1 MRSPSWTTGDRVGP
15 IGDASLNALNAKF
28 MPTMVTSSTTA
39 IQKAKMN
46 SALML
51 TSRFSQPARGST
63 GTSCFSP
70 CLVAMRMLQH
80 TFKTR
85 IVQRQQRHFLQ
96 LGHVRADPDAADAD
110 ESANID
116 RGNVRAGALVRES
129 RHDQPENVDE
139 RDKKHPE
146 REDRE
151 TLEAALDAAL
161 QQDEER
167 HEKMQDQQGC
177 GDISPRCEGANFVP
191 GNFLLQVAGPDD

>member
-15 IGDASLNALNAKF
+15 IGDAFLNALNAKF

-80 TFKTR
+80 NFKAW
-85 IVQRQQRHFLQ
+85 IVQRHLRLFLQ
-96 LGHVRADPDAADAD
+96 LRHVRAEPDAADTDERAD
-110 ESANID
+110 ID
-116 RGNVRAGALVRES
+116 R
-129 RHDQPENVDE
+129 
-139 RDKKHPE
+139 
-146 REDRE
+146 
-151 TLEAALDAAL
+151 
-161 QQDEER
+161 
-167 HEKMQDQQGC
+167 
-177 GDISPRCEGANFVP
+177 
-191 GNFLLQVAGPDD
+191 